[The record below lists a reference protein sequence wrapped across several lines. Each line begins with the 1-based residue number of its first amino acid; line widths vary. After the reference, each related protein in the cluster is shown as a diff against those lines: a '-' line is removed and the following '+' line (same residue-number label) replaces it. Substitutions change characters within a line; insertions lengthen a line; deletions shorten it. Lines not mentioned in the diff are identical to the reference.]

1 MPSTPKKKAAKPK
14 VVKPKAAAKPKSAR
28 PTAGAGAVQMI
39 ADGSNK
45 VLLVFPRGAKLQ
57 GKKSLSAALVSK
69 MLGVRRS
76 PSTMDVEGQCGYQC
90 NIWCDPFQ
98 GSR

>member
-45 VLLVFPRGAKLQ
+45 VLLVFPRGAKLK
-57 GKKSLSAALVSK
+57 GKKTLSAAQVSK
-69 MLGVRRS
+69 MLGLQNS
-76 PSTMDVEGQCGYQC
+76 PKTAEVEGQCKWIHRCPPDLPPAY
-90 NIWCDPFQ
+90 
-98 GSR
+98 